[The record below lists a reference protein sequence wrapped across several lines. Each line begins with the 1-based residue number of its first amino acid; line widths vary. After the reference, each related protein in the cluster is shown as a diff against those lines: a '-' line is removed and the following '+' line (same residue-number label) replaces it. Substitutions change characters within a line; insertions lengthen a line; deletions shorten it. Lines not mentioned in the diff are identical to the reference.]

1 MKTIAIYPGRF
12 QPFGKHHAA
21 TFMWVQN
28 KFGKANSFIATS
40 DIVDPFQNPFSFN
53 EKKAI
58 ISAYGY
64 GNNVK
69 NVKNPYKAEEI
80 TAKFNP
86 EDTAVVFIVGQKDLE
101 RLNVGNGYF
110 LKYPGPNKPLK
121 PLSENGYVLI
131 APHISLNVPG
141 YGEMSGT
148 QLRKALGDTS
158 VSRKEKKKLFNDVF
172 GWYSE
177 KLATIIFDTLED
189 MYDSQLKEIII
200 REYTPSNPASID
212 AAVREIEKLGIRN
225 PINPKEIVID
235 NSVIIEISN
244 WDKRL
249 WISSLYSI
257 DRGKGNASAIMK
269 KIVDIADKYKVTLA
283 LDPVPFGTD
292 TGRLTKSQLI
302 NFYKKFGFDFEPG
315 EEDFGDMER
324 VAENKLFSKE
334 WWSSLLQEGG
344 AAGHMAH
351 PFDLDKVKTGT
362 DLVKVFADSVK
373 SLQENPAAVK
383 IDGVNTTL
391 KVVTK
396 DGKQQFALDRGSM
409 NPLDVSGI
417 TVNDLGSRF
426 AEGHGMLRLGK
437 EVLEAFNACLPS
449 IKSELSSLG
458 MLKDPSILLNVETVI
473 GDTSGKTNV
482 IAYKENFFVI
492 HGLLK
497 SEQVTPKRR
506 AQKEISGGAAT
517 IEKMVQK
524 CKPIMQK
531 MGYGIYGVIPTTVK
545 KSITFTQPLNTSF
558 AVKFNDKKTE
568 TKSLKQWLSA
578 AKNPIDEKYKTIS
591 GKLEPVMTKKN
602 YLALLNQ
609 TTNLDDITA
618 DPKEQKKL
626 IDGAVM
632 WHATRLMGTEVIKNL
647 GSDVGDV
654 AEHEG
659 IVIRDPKIAP
669 VPFKIVGEFIVSG
682 LESGF
687 GK

>member
-1 MKTIAIYPGRF
+1 MIANKTIAILPGRF

-28 KFGKANSFIATS
+28 KFGAPNSFIATS

-64 GNNVK
+64 GNRVV

-121 PLSENGYVLI
+121 PLSENGYVMI

-158 VSRKEKKKLFNDVF
+158 VPREEKKKLFKDVF

-177 KLATIIFDTLED
+177 KLANIIFDTLED
-189 MYDSQLKEIII
+189 MYDSQLNEIKPFTT
-200 REYTPSNPASID
+200 EWWKTALD
-212 AAVREIEKLGIRN
+212 EKAC
-225 PINPKEIVID
+225 
-235 NSVIIEISN
+235 
-244 WDKRL
+244 W
-249 WISSLYSI
+249 
-257 DRGKGNASAIMK
+257 KGYKQIGMK
-269 KIVDIADKYKVTLA
+269 KKGKRA
-283 LDPVPFGTD
+283 VPNCVSV
-292 TGRLTKSQLI
+292 K
-302 NFYKKFGFDFEPG
+302 
-315 EEDFGDMER
+315 ED
-324 VAENKLFSKE
+324 
-334 WWSSLLQEGG
+334 LQEGG

-373 SLQENPAAVK
+373 SLQTTPGAVK

-417 TVNDLGSRF
+417 TVDDLSSRF

-437 EVLEAFNACLPS
+437 EVLNAFNACLPS

-482 IAYKENFFVI
+482 ISYKENFFVI

-506 AQKEISGGAAT
+506 AQKEISTNPAD
-517 IEKMVQK
+517 IQKLVDK

-531 MGYGIYGVIPTTVK
+531 KGYGIYGVIPTTVK
-545 KSITFTQPLNTSF
+545 KNITFTQPLNTSL
-558 AVKFNDKKTE
+558 AVKINDKKTE
-568 TKSLKQWLSA
+568 TKSIKQWLSTA
-578 AKNPIDEKYKTIS
+578 TNPIDEKVVLAS
-591 GKLEPVMTKKN
+591 GKAEPAMTKKN
-602 YLALLNQ
+602 YLAILNQ
-609 TTNLDDITA
+609 TVTLDDLTK
-618 DPKEQKKL
+618 DKNEQKKL

-632 WHATRLMGTEVIKNL
+632 WHATRLMGNEVIKNL

>member
-21 TFMWVQN
+21 TFLWVQN
-28 KFGKANSFIATS
+28 KFGANNSYIATS

-58 ISAYGY
+58 ISAYGM
-64 GNNVK
+64 GGKVK
-69 NVKNPYKAEEI
+69 KVKDPYKAEEI
-80 TAKFNP
+80 TKLVNAD
-86 EDTAVVFIVGQKDLE
+86 DTAVVFVVGQKDLE
-101 RLNVGNGYF
+101 RLNVDSGGYF
-110 LKYPGPNKPLK
+110 LTYPGPNKKLK
-121 PLSENGYVLI
+121 PLSKNGYVLI

-158 VSRKEKKKLFNDVF
+158 VSRKEKEKLFKDAF
-172 GWYSE
+172 GWYSP
-177 KLATIIFDTLED
+177 KLADFIFNTLEA
-189 MYDSQLKEIII
+189 MYDSQLNELKPFTTEWWK
-200 REYTPSNPASID
+200 TALD
-212 AAVREIEKLGIRN
+212 EKAC
-225 PINPKEIVID
+225 
-235 NSVIIEISN
+235 
-244 WDKRL
+244 W
-249 WISSLYSI
+249 
-257 DRGKGNASAIMK
+257 KGYKQIGMK
-269 KIVDIADKYKVTLA
+269 KKGKRTVPNCV
-283 LDPVPFGTD
+283 PVKED
-292 TGRLTKSQLI
+292 LT
-302 NFYKKFGFDFEPG
+302 
-315 EEDFGDMER
+315 
-324 VAENKLFSKE
+324 
-334 WWSSLLQEGG
+334 EGG

-396 DGKQQFALDRGSM
+396 NGKQQFALDRGSM

-417 TVNDLGSRF
+417 TVDDLNSRF
-426 AEGHGMLRLGK
+426 AEGHGMLKLGK
-437 EVLEAFNACLPS
+437 EVLDAFNACFPS
-449 IKSELSSLG
+449 IKSELSSMG
-458 MLKDPSILLNVETVI
+458 MLKDPTILLNIETVV
-473 GDTSGKTNV
+473 GNESGKTNV
-482 IAYKENFFVI
+482 IAYKENFFVV

-506 AQKEISGGAAT
+506 AQREISGGDAN

-545 KSITFTQPLNTSF
+545 KNITFTQPLNTSF
-558 AVKFNDKKTE
+558 AVKYNDKKTD
-568 TKSLKQWLSA
+568 TKSIKQWLQQ
-578 AKNPIDEKYKTIS
+578 AKNPIDDKVMLAT
-591 GKLEPVMTKKN
+591 GKAEPAMTKKN
-602 YLALLNQ
+602 YLAILNQ
-609 TTNLDDITA
+609 TVNLDDLTTDKA
-618 DPKEQKKL
+618 EQKKL
-626 IDGAVM
+626 IDGAIM
-632 WHATRLMGTEVIKNL
+632 WHATRLMGNEVIKNL

-659 IVIRDPKIAP
+659 IVIRDTKIAP
-669 VPFKIVGEFIVSG
+669 IPFKIVGEFIVSG